1 MIAAAKP
8 HADLN
13 QQGFT
18 LLELLVVLGILA
30 LGLALVVPSISGARA
45 GLTVRA
51 AAYQLAGSLRE
62 ARAAAQAG
70 NVERVLVL
78 DTAQRHYWAEGVGA
92 LRQLPHAVGV
102 ELVVPESERIGAA
115 GGRVRFLPDGVSSGA
130 RIVLSDGRATAVV
143 SVDWLSG
150 DVRVQLRR

>member
-1 MIAAAKP
+1 MIAAADRHPDPK
-8 HADLN
+8 
-13 QQGFT
+13 QRGFT

-30 LGLALVVPSISGARA
+30 LGLALVVPAISGARA

-51 AAYQLAGSLRE
+51 AAYALAGSLRD

-70 NVERVLVL
+70 NVERVLIL
-78 DTAQRHYWAEGVGA
+78 DTAQRHYWAEGVVA
-92 LRQLPHAVGV
+92 RRQLPQAIRV
-102 ELVVPESERIGAA
+102 ELVVPQSERIGAA

-143 SVDWLSG
+143 AVDWLSG